1 MTIGRRLFVSSAVF
15 GVVIAV
21 VYWYSSHNP
30 DGTFLLG
37 FMATALIFAAL
48 YMFFAEREANLIG
61 DRNDASNADAA
72 GERLGVFT
80 VATAWP
86 ITLAFGVFI
95 TLLGLAIFHALA
107 YAGAVIFFYGLYQL
121 GRESR

>member
-15 GVVIAV
+15 GIVIAI
-21 VYWYSSHNP
+21 VYWFSSHDP

-37 FMATALIFAAL
+37 FMAAALTFAAG

-61 DRNDASNADAA
+61 DRADATNADAKS
-72 GERLGVFT
+72 ERLGVFT

-86 ITLAFGVFI
+86 VTVAFGVFV